1 MPKTLKCRKRYNNV
15 TRKNKDK
22 SIIKKF
28 NNESKK
34 FIDSSLVNTLISEMK
49 NKTKSHDELPKTKF
63 NQYSYSIEKKKSDNY
78 GRLFYY
84 KDNTKK
90 LLIDWDK
97 LSSNSAFFLVGDYE
111 ISNNEK
117 YISYTIDKKGD
128 RLFDLFIKDFVN
140 DKIERITEK
149 CASNTVFSSDSR
161 YIYYIKYDNI
171 DLRPSK
177 IYCYDIF
184 KKTHSLVFH
193 EKNRSKMLT
202 FNLTSDRKIITVDV
216 RTYTTSTPYIISNNT
231 IKKAITTKKH
241 ERVFIDHWRGS
252 WYVLKKNYNKTSIS
266 TTTDFKNF
274 KTILSNKKNS
284 TYEKMFLKGDY
295 LIVVI
300 REKQKRHLLF
310 YNLCTNKSKTLSLIN
325 AKYSVYFQYLSN
337 LDIDK
342 NTISLK
348 YTTFINPTKLIS
360 VDMTNLKVKTVY
372 DFKSKGY
379 NQTKY
384 VERIHQI
391 NKNVSIT
398 MIYKKNNSLKNQKC
412 LLYGYGSYGHTID
425 PSFDPAII
433 SLIER
438 GFIYCYAHIRGSSF
452 NGYNTWLDGKLM
464 KKKNTFN
471 DFITAGEWLIKNKYT
486 SNDKLAIWGRSA
498 GGLLVGSVIN
508 MKPELANLAVLG
520 VPFVEVVDTMTDSCQ
535 PLVTEEYEEWGN
547 PENKAIYDYMS
558 SYDPIKNI
566 NPSSNYPNLYIY
578 SNIDDTLVLYDQV
591 LRYYKKIK
599 ESAVF
604 SVGDKFALL
613 NINLKYGHNQ
623 ATKKN
628 ERLREKAEIYSM
640 IIKY

>member
-1 MPKTLKCRKRYNNV
+1 MPKTLKCRKRYNNI

-34 FIDSSLVNTLISEMK
+34 FIDSSLVNTLLTEMK

-63 NQYSYSIEKKKSDNY
+63 HKYSYSIEKKKSDNY

-84 KDNTKK
+84 IDKTKK

-97 LSSNSAFFLVGDYE
+97 LSGRNKFFLVGDYE

-117 YISYTIDKKGD
+117 YISYTIDNKGD
-128 RLFDLFIKDFVN
+128 RLYDLFLKDFINGKV
-140 DKIERITEK
+140 ERIVKK
-149 CASNTVFSSDSR
+149 CASNTVFSEDSN
-161 YIYYIKYDNI
+161 YIYYIKYDNV

-177 IYCYDIF
+177 IYCYNIYT
-184 KKTHSLVFH
+184 KSHSLIFH
-193 EKNRSKMLT
+193 EKNRSHMLS
-202 FNLTSDRKIITVDV
+202 FNLTSDRKTVIVDS
-216 RTYTTSTPYIISNNT
+216 RTYISSTPYIITNNN
-231 IKKAITTKKH
+231 IKKALPTKNH
-241 ERVFIDHWRGS
+241 ERIFIDHWRGS
-252 WYVLKKNYNKTSIS
+252 WYVLKKHYNKTSIS

-274 KTILSNKKNS
+274 ETILSNKKNS
-284 TYEKMFLKGDY
+284 TYEKMFFKGDY

-310 YNLCTNKSKTLSLIN
+310 YNLCSHKTKTLSLIN
-325 AKYSVYFQYLSN
+325 AKYSVYFQYISN
-337 LDIDK
+337 LDMD
-342 NTISLK
+342 NNVISLK

-360 VDMTNLKVKTVY
+360 VNMDTLKVTTVY

-379 NQTKY
+379 NHKKY
-384 VERIHQI
+384 IEKIHQI

-433 SLIER
+433 SLVDR
-438 GFIYCYAHIRGSSF
+438 GFIYCYAHIRGGSF

-464 KKKNTFN
+464 NKKNTFY
-471 DFITAGEWLIKNKYT
+471 DFITAGEWLVKNKYT
-486 SNDKLAIWGRSA
+486 SNDKLTIWGRSA
-498 GGLLVGSVIN
+498 GGLLIGSVIN
-508 MKPELANLAVLG
+508 MKPELANLAILG

-535 PLVTEEYEEWGN
+535 PLTTEEYKEWGN
-547 PENKAIYDYMS
+547 PKNKAVYDYMS

-566 NPSSNYPNLYIY
+566 KHSLNYPNLYIY

-599 ESAVF
+599 NSAVF
-604 SVGDKFALL
+604 SVGNKFALL
-613 NINLKYGHNQ
+613 NINLKYGHMQ
-623 ATKKN
+623 STKKI

-640 IIKY
+640 IINY